1 MNLITEMQAPHMDLT
16 KRFVRVTEV
25 RHDGFIEF
33 DYSVAD
39 PELFVEMILSPEGFE
54 EFCFMNKGVVLEG
67 EVDINLE
74 EHEGRFRLKG
84 VTKDMPASPN

>member
-1 MNLITEMQAPHMDLT
+1 MNVITDAQTPQMDLS

-54 EFCFMNKGVVLEG
+54 EFCSMNKVVVLEG
-67 EVDINLE
+67 DVNIELE

-84 VTKDMPASPN
+84 VTKDMPAKPN